1 MTKHLIAFAL
11 ISAAVASGTTVAVM
25 HLVNA
30 GKEEVKL
37 AAVDVNKLLGEEVAH
52 RMQSSLSEKQLEVRA
67 QQYTIALEKA
77 LDAESAEH
85 GEAIFISPVVVRGVI
100 DKTDAI
106 KARIIAEMEA
116 AGKK

>member
-1 MTKHLIAFAL
+1 MTKHLIALAL
-11 ISAAVASGTTVAVM
+11 ISALVASGLTAAVM
-25 HLVNA
+25 HLVN
-30 GKEEVKL
+30 GKKDDVRL

-67 QQYTIALEKA
+67 QQYTVALEKA

-85 GEAIFISPVVVRGVI
+85 GEAILISPVVVRGVV
-100 DKTDAI
+100 DKTEAI
-106 KARIIAEMEA
+106 KARIVAEMEA